1 MTDRPEDEPRSPAD
15 RAVDPATPQVD
26 LQHLAADH
34 PEVRPLIAE
43 NPQAYPEL
51 LAWLGSLADPAV
63 DAALIRRARSTPR
76 SYVEAPTAVHQ
87 PVEDDTGRIS
97 GVGLAAGHGGHGAPT
112 SGWADPYAPR
122 GSATRAGSAAVMDA
136 APATDNDHFFAER
149 SDRGRRRRGGLGI
162 VLVML
167 LILLGGGTAAT
178 YTLYDGEF
186 GSFGSFG
193 GEGSGQPDAEAEAP
207 EGDLPGSGSAED
219 DDDSDDENDEAEPAR
234 PAPADAVELT
244 SFSAPSGNI
253 HCEVSDDDLLCSIDE
268 FLFDPP
274 EGCFEAVTLRITA
287 DGSVSPACDDVVG
300 PQPSVLDY
308 ALTAADDQF
317 ACEAGYEGFECWNTQ
332 TGASFFLSRESYS
345 VEE

>member
-15 RAVDPATPQVD
+15 RAADPATPQVE

-34 PEVRPLIAE
+34 PQVRPLIAE

-87 PVEDDTGRIS
+87 PVEADTGRIS
-97 GVGLAAGHGGHGAPT
+97 GVGLAAGHSAPAG
-112 SGWADPYAPR
+112 GWADPYAPR
-122 GSATRAGSAAVMDA
+122 GSATRTGSAAVMEA

-149 SDRGRRRRGGLGI
+149 ADRGRRRRGGFGI

-167 LILLGGGTAAT
+167 LILLGGGTAAA

-186 GSFGSFG
+186 GNFGSFG
-193 GEGSGQPDAEAEAP
+193 AAGSGQPDAEAEAP
-207 EGDLPGSGSAED
+207 EGDLPGGGSAEEED
-219 DDDSDDENDEAEPAR
+219 DPEDEDDEDEPAR
-234 PAPADAVELT
+234 PAPTDAVELT

-268 FLFDPP
+268 YLFDAP
-274 EGCFEAVTLRITA
+274 EGCSEAVTLRITA
-287 DGSVSPACDDVVG
+287 DGSANPACDDVVG
-300 PQPSVLDY
+300 PQSAVLDY

-345 VEE
+345 VDG